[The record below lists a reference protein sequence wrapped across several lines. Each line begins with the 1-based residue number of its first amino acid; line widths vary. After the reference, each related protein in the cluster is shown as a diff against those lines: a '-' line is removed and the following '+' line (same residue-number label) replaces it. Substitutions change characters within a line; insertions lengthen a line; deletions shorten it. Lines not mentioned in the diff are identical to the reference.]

1 MSQDRPPLPLRA
13 ESNLALLFSY
23 APRNDIGAGFAETD
37 AQQISDLGERFLHQ
51 FGLED
56 VALRATESEGAW
68 VAHSCQATVRCSA
81 LARAQC
87 VRMTE

>member
-37 AQQISDLGERFLHQ
+37 AQKISDLGERFLHQ
-51 FGLED
+51 FGLEN
-56 VALRATESEGAW
+56 VAL
-68 VAHSCQATVRCSA
+68 QAT
-81 LARAQC
+81 ARARESLTRAKPQFVC
-87 VRMTE
+87 CCALPWDERNACA